1 MKCKLKIW
9 TVKLIECK
17 KKTLTLTIIKG
28 RSYISKS
35 NAILSYI
42 LLLSNLL
49 VNGWVQEEPQRYR
62 YIYIHR
68 EPSFLPA
75 GHSAVRGKMGGWF
88 VPKRNKRVPCV

>member
-35 NAILSYI
+35 KAIQSYI
-42 LLLSNLL
+42 LLLGNLL
-49 VNGWVQEEPQRYR
+49 VNGWVREEPQRFR
-62 YIYIHR
+62 YIYIHQ
-68 EPSFLPA
+68 EPSFLLL
-75 GHSAVRGKMGGWF
+75 GKMLSKERMGM
-88 VPKRNKRVPCV
+88 VCAQKK